1 MVDEDAFEGV
11 NAVVDVIVPPHSQA
25 DENEDSPAV
34 NPAGLRT
41 SGVVHGGL
49 LWKSWCEPR
58 RLADCVRL
66 WQRAICS
73 NRLDDSIQP
82 SPYKCRCVARSLPPS
97 RNRLALDRKQA

>member
-41 SGVVHGGL
+41 SCVVHGGL

-66 WQRAICS
+66 WQRATCS
-73 NRLDDSIQP
+73 YRLDSIRSSQ
-82 SPYKCRCVARSLPPS
+82 SKCRRGARSLPPS
-97 RNRLALDRKQA
+97 RNNLSVDWK